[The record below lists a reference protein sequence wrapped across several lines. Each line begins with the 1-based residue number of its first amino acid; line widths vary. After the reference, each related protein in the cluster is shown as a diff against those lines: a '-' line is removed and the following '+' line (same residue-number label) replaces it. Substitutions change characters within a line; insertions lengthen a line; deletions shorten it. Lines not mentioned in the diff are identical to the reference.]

1 MRLDRRV
8 RLQLTVFIVIAM
20 VFATIMVFGYMKLPA
35 HLFGIGRYTVTLQLP
50 ETGGL
55 YKNSNVTY
63 RGTEVG
69 QVEKVEL
76 TPAGVEATLALKSDV
91 KIPADVKAEIH
102 SQSAVGEQYV
112 ALVPRGGRGSTL
124 ADGANIPTADT
135 SIPPDINSLLDAT
148 NRGLQAIPRD
158 NLKTA
163 IDEAYTAVG
172 GLGPDIARFVRG
184 STSLAIDARANLDP
198 LTALIDQAQ
207 PVLDSQADTSDSIGA
222 WASHVASVT
231 EQLRTHDS
239 AVSGILAHGGSAA
252 DQARQLV
259 DRLQPTLPV
268 LLANLVSLGNIAVA
282 YQPAIEQLLVLVPQ
296 GVAELQAGVVANL
309 GTKQAYKGA
318 FLSFNLNLNNPTTCN
333 TGFLPAQQQRVAAM
347 QDAPPRPAGDIYC
360 RIPQDAQR
368 NVRGARNLPCLTVPG
383 KRAPTV
389 KMCESDQQYTPLNDG
404 YNWKGDPNQTLT
416 GQGVPQLPENTPLI
430 PAAAAPVAPPPIAIA
445 EYDPV
450 TGSYIAPDG
459 KLYTQADLA
468 QTTSKDKTWQTM
480 LTPPTSP

>member
-1 MRLDRRV
+1 
-8 RLQLTVFIVIAM
+8 
-20 VFATIMVFGYMKLPA
+20 
-35 HLFGIGRYTVTLQLP
+35 
-50 ETGGL
+50 
-55 YKNSNVTY
+55 
-63 RGTEVG
+63 
-69 QVEKVEL
+69 
-76 TPAGVEATLALKSDV
+76 
-91 KIPADVKAEIH
+91 
-102 SQSAVGEQYV
+102 
-112 ALVPRGGRGSTL
+112 
-124 ADGANIPTADT
+124 
-135 SIPPDINSLLDAT
+135 
-148 NRGLQAIPRD
+148 
-158 NLKTA
+158 
-163 IDEAYTAVG
+163 
-172 GLGPDIARFVRG
+172 
-184 STSLAIDARANLDP
+184 
-198 LTALIDQAQ
+198 
-207 PVLDSQADTSDSIGA
+207 VLDSQADTSDSIGA